1 MRHGQGKT
9 DVKLERPA
17 PSLALAAHDAATSA
31 ATTLS
36 PARRAAVA
44 PFIAMEVL
52 SQAGA
57 IEAKGGS
64 VVHMELGEPGAPAPR
79 LAREAAKRAID
90 QGRIGYTP
98 ALGLPPL
105 RERIARH
112 YHDLYGLRLDPTRI
126 AVTTGSS
133 AGFILAFLAC
143 FDAGDRVAIA
153 SPGYPAYRN
162 ILEALGI
169 EPVIIETGPAD
180 RWAITPQAILAAHAQ
195 KPLKGVLVMSP
206 ANPTGVMMG
215 ATALAA
221 LAETCNAQGL
231 WFVSDEIY
239 HGLTYE
245 GPATSALTSAP
256 QAIVVNSF
264 SKYFCMTGWRIGWL
278 VLPEHLVRPVER
290 LAQNLFISPPY
301 ISQVAAEAAF
311 EATAEL
317 EAVKAGYAQSR
328 ALLLEALP
336 RLGFTELL
344 PVDGAFYAYGNV
356 SRLSNDSVEFCRR
369 ALVEA
374 GVAITPGLDFDRER
388 GGNYVRL
395 SFAGSPENVRDGV
408 KRLESWLK
416 HKGRA

>member
-1 MRHGQGKT
+1 MRHGQGET
-9 DVKLERPA
+9 GVGLERT
-17 PSLALAAHDAATSA
+17 PSGPPLMAHDAATSA
-31 ATTLS
+31 LA

-79 LAREAAKRAID
+79 AAREAAKRAID

-98 ALGLPPL
+98 ALGLPSL

-112 YHDLYGLRLDPTRI
+112 YHDLHGLRLDPTRI

-162 ILEALGI
+162 ILEALGV

-180 RWAITPQAILAAHAQ
+180 RWAMTPRAILAAHAE

-206 ANPTGVMMG
+206 ANPTGVMMS
-215 ATALAA
+215 AAAIAA
-221 LAETCNAQGL
+221 LAECCTRLGL
-231 WFVSDEIY
+231 WLVSDEIY

-245 GPATSALTSAP
+245 GPATSALACAP
-256 QAIVVNSF
+256 EAIIVNSF

-278 VLPEHLVRPVER
+278 VLPERLVRPIER
-290 LAQNLFISPPY
+290 LAQNLFISPPHV
-301 ISQVAAEAAF
+301 SQIAAEAAF
-311 EATAEL
+311 EATEEL
-317 EAVKAGYAQSR
+317 EAVKAGYAASR
-328 ALLLEALP
+328 ALLLDALP

-374 GVAITPGLDFDRER
+374 GVAMTPGLDFDRER
-388 GGNYVRL
+388 GGRYVRL
-395 SFAGSPENVRDGV
+395 SFAGSPQTVRDGV
-408 KRLESWLK
+408 ERLESWLR
-416 HKGRA
+416 HRR

>member
-1 MRHGQGKT
+1 MRHGQGET
-9 DVKLERPA
+9 DAKPEA
-17 PSLALAAHDAATSA
+17 PSPQPALAAHDAATFA
-31 ATTLS
+31 LS

-52 SQAGA
+52 SQASA

-79 LAREAAKRAID
+79 PAREAAKRAID
-90 QGRIGYTP
+90 HGRIAYTP
-98 ALGLPPL
+98 ALGLPSL

-112 YHDLYGLRLDPTRI
+112 YRDLHGLRLDPGRI

-143 FDAGDRVAIA
+143 FDAGDRVAIS

-180 RWAITPQAILAAHAQ
+180 RWAITPQAILAAHAE

-206 ANPTGVMMG
+206 ANPTGVMMSS
-215 ATALAA
+215 AAIAA
-221 LAETCNAQGL
+221 LAESCRRLGL

-245 GPATSALTSAP
+245 AQAASALTAAP
-256 QAIVVNSF
+256 EAIVVNSF

-278 VLPEHLVRPVER
+278 VLPERLVRPVER
-290 LAQNLFISPPY
+290 LAQNLFISPPHV
-301 ISQVAAEAAF
+301 SQVAAEAAF
-311 EATAEL
+311 EATEEL

-344 PVDGAFYAYGNV
+344 PIDGAFYAYGNV
-356 SRLSNDSVEFCRR
+356 SRLSNDSLEFCRR

-388 GGNYVRL
+388 GSRYVRL
-395 SFAGSPENVRDGV
+395 SFAGSPASVRDGV
-408 KRLESWLK
+408 ARLESWLRN
-416 HKGRA
+416 KG

>member
-1 MRHGQGKT
+1 MRHRHGEASG
-9 DVKLERPA
+9 EIGAGPA
-17 PSLALAAHDAATSA
+17 SAHIAAKRGPAL
-31 ATTLS
+31 
-36 PARRAAVA
+36 RAAVA

-52 SQAGA
+52 SEAHA

-79 LAREAAKRAID
+79 AVREAAKRALER
-90 QGRIGYTP
+90 GTIGYTP
-98 ALGLPPL
+98 ALGLPAL

-112 YHDLYGLRLDPTRI
+112 YADTYGVRLDPARV

-180 RWAITPQAILAAHAQ
+180 RWAITPAAIAAAHAQ
-195 KPLKGVLVMSP
+195 APLSGVLVMSP

-215 ATALAA
+215 EAAIAA
-221 LAETCNAQGL
+221 LARECERLGL

-245 GPATSALTSAP
+245 GPAATALAH
-256 QAIVVNSF
+256 AKDAVIVNSF

-278 VLPEHLVRPVER
+278 VLPERLTRPVER

-301 ISQVAAEAAF
+301 LSQVAAEAGF
-311 EATAEL
+311 DCVPEL
-317 EAVKAGYAQSR
+317 EAVKQGYAENR
-328 ALLLEALP
+328 ALLLEAPP
-336 RLGFTELL
+336 RMGLSDLL
-344 PVDGAFYAYGNV
+344 PVDGAFYVYGDV
-356 SRLSNDSVEFCRR
+356 ARLTNDSVEFCRR
-369 ALVEA
+369 VLTEA
-374 GVAITPGLDFDRER
+374 GVAITPGVDFDRER
-388 GGNYVRL
+388 GQRYVRL
-395 SFAGSPENVRDGV
+395 SFAGSPQSVREGV
-408 KRLESWLK
+408 ERLGNWLRR
-416 HKGRA
+416 GI